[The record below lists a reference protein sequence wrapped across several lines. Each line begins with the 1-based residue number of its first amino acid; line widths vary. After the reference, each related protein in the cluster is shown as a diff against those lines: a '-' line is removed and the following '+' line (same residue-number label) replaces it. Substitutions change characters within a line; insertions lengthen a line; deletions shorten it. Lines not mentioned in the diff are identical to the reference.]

1 MDRLSVLI
9 IEDDALVCQAYRE
22 YADRLDDVSLIGST
36 GDAARALEMIQ
47 DHLPQAIILDLELQK
62 GSGSGLDVLRG
73 MQDME
78 LGVKPFVLVV
88 TINGSAVIQK
98 RARRYGADY
107 IISKEQWD
115 YSERNCLDRLR
126 SWADDIQCSYHS
138 GVEREEHP
146 EAPSRKRDR
155 LIRRIHTELNNVGIK
170 NIVLGYKYLTDGI
183 LLTIDDPTQ
192 DIMAVLAERYGKTE
206 INIYHAMQ
214 RAIERAWRT
223 AGIETI
229 LEHYDASVSSE
240 SGVPTVTEFIFH
252 YADRIRPQY

>member
-22 YADRLDDVSLIGST
+22 HADRLNDVSLIGVT
-36 GDAARALEMIQ
+36 GDASKALELIQ

-73 MQDME
+73 MQEMD

-88 TINGSAVIQK
+88 TINNSAVVQK
-98 RARRYGADY
+98 RARRFGADY
-107 IISKEQWD
+107 IISKEQRD
-115 YSERNCLDRLR
+115 YSEGSCIEFLR
-126 SWADDIQCSYHS
+126 SLADDIQNNYLSRAKRS
-138 GVEREEHP
+138 DAPEVPSAKRER
-146 EAPSRKRDR
+146 
-155 LIRRIHTELNNVGIK
+155 IVQRIHAELNNVGIK

-183 LLTIDDPTQ
+183 LLTISDPGQ
-192 DIMAVLAERYGKTE
+192 DVMAALAERYGKTE

-223 AGIETI
+223 TGIDE
-229 LEHYDASVSSE
+229 LSEHYSASVSSE
-240 SGVPTVTEFIFH
+240 TGVPTVTEFMFH